1 MENYKR
7 KKLNIGVKRE
17 FQRWL
22 LLRIL
27 GAVVFSALIA
37 ALILYFYSRKE
48 LGDSF
53 YSAHITVRR
62 VSDLLLPVI
71 LAGSSVSLISGLLL
85 ALFLPQKIAGP
96 LYHVEQDLRRVGEG
110 DLTVKVVL
118 RDGDTLQDFTRVV
131 NQAIADLRL
140 KIKNIQDR
148 VEEISSTHE
157 LGGET
162 LAALK
167 MELQKLKT

>member
-27 GAVVFSALIA
+27 GAVVFSALVA
-37 ALILYFYSRKE
+37 ALVLYFYSRKE

-53 YSAHITVRR
+53 YTAHITVRR

-71 LAGSSVSLISGLLL
+71 LAGSAVSLISGLLI

-96 LYHVEQDLRRVGEG
+96 LYHVEEDFRRVGEG
-110 DLTVKVVL
+110 DLTVKIVL
-118 RDGDTLQDFTRVV
+118 REGDPLQDFAAVV
-131 NQAIADLRL
+131 NSSIA
-140 KIKNIQDR
+140 
-148 VEEISSTHE
+148 
-157 LGGET
+157 
-162 LAALK
+162 
-167 MELQKLKT
+167 ELQGRVAEVQLGLKDVEQGALSDTQQYACQQLAKFKV